1 MHQQTD
7 ELDELL
13 KSIFSSQLS
22 DLEESINTN
31 LNKSSNRT
39 EEQTNK
45 ISRLLRN
52 IEEKFPDDEYPIE
65 NTIQEL

>member
-22 DLEESINTN
+22 YLEESINTN

-39 EEQTNK
+39 E
-45 ISRLLRN
+45 
-52 IEEKFPDDEYPIE
+52 
-65 NTIQEL
+65 